1 MNDVRYPEIAKESL
15 AGMHFPKGE
24 VLHTKSEM
32 QERQHNL
39 LSALR
44 LGNEFRTK
52 VRITIM
58 TEEGMREVI
67 TTIWDVS
74 EDGVS
79 LKSNIFVPLHS
90 IVAVE
95 HE

>member
-1 MNDVRYPEIAKESL
+1 MKDVRYPEIAKEAL
-15 AGMHFPKGE
+15 AGMRFPKGE
-24 VLHTKSEM
+24 VLHSKSEM
-32 QERQHNL
+32 KERQNNL
-39 LSALR
+39 LNALR

-52 VRITIM
+52 VRMTIM
-58 TEEGMREVI
+58 TQEGIREVV

-74 EDGVS
+74 EEGVS

-90 IVAVE
+90 IFSVE